1 MASLKSAIG
10 NPQYISLDD
19 VCNLI
24 QTFSSKD
31 DLGQAILAEKS
42 YMVFCSKL
50 SITRAEFNS
59 AGSAGHKPDMMLIV
73 DADSYDYEKYLE
85 YQAKKYSIYKTF
97 GRKDGFIELYCE
109 EKQGD

>member
-1 MASLKSAIG
+1 MASFKSAIG
-10 NPQYISLDD
+10 SPQFISLDD

-73 DADSYDYEKYLE
+73 DADSYDKEKYLE

>member
-1 MASLKSAIG
+1 MASIKSEIG
-10 NPQYISLDD
+10 NQKYISLDD

-31 DLGQAILAEKS
+31 DIGQAILAEKS

>member
-1 MASLKSAIG
+1 MVSLKSAIG
-10 NPQYISLDD
+10 NVQFVSLDD

-24 QTFSSKD
+24 STYSSKD
-31 DLGQAILAEKS
+31 DLGQAIIAEKLF
-42 YMVFCSKL
+42 MVFCSKL

-59 AGSAGHKPDMMLIV
+59 AGSMGHKPDMLLVV
-73 DADSYDYEKYLE
+73 DSDSYDKEKYLE

-97 GRKDGFIELYCE
+97 RRKDGFTELYCE

>member
-1 MASLKSAIG
+1 MASIKSAIG
-10 NPQYISLDD
+10 NPKYISLDD
-19 VCNLI
+19 ACNLI

-42 YMVFCSKL
+42 YMIFCSKL

-59 AGSAGHKPDMMLIV
+59 AGSAGHKPSIMLIV
-73 DADSYDYEKYLE
+73 DADSYENEKYLE
-85 YQAKKYSIYKTF
+85 YQGKKYSIYKTF

-109 EKQGD
+109 EKLGD

>member
-19 VCNLI
+19 VCYLI

-42 YMVFCSKL
+42 YMIFCSKL

-59 AGSAGHKPDMMLIV
+59 AGSAGFKPDMMLIV
-73 DADSYDYEKYLE
+73 DADSYDKEKYLE
-85 YQAKKYSIYKTF
+85 YQGKKYSIYKTF
-97 GRKDGFIELYCE
+97 GRKDGFTELYCE

>member
-19 VCNLI
+19 TCNLI

-31 DLGQAILAEKS
+31 DLGQAILAEKN

-59 AGSAGHKPDMMLIV
+59 AGSAGFKPDMMLVI
-73 DADSYDYEKYLE
+73 DLDTYEQEKYLE

-97 GRKDGFIELYCE
+97 ARKDGFIELYCE

>member
-1 MASLKSAIG
+1 MSSLKSAIG

-19 VCNLI
+19 ACYLI

-73 DADSYDYEKYLE
+73 DADSYEYEKYLD
-85 YQAKKYSIYKTF
+85 YQGKKYSIYKTF

-109 EKQGD
+109 LKQGD